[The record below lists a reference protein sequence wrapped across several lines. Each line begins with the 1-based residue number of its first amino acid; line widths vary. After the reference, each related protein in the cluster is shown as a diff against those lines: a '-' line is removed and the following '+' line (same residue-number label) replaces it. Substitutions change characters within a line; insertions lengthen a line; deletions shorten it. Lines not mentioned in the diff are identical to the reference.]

1 MKEFYKITLSVV
13 FFFSAI
19 ACTAQLKN
27 GTTTYI
33 PKFEKSWATID
44 SSIKNNWEKVSG
56 RCGPGLI
63 DTFVYSFWCNTQF
76 YWDTYF
82 TQVGLLK
89 HDKIRLAKGGINNLL
104 HLVDSL
110 GFAPNA
116 NADWGSNRSQPP
128 YLSIMVKDLYPYL
141 QDKIWLQKAYQSL
154 LTEYHFWTD
163 TSENAIEKNYTT
175 IDGLQRYFHHASNQ
189 QLLDLYNPELT
200 NRFAFSKNADTAT
213 MLKVA
218 AYYAAEA
225 ETGMDFTTRFE
236 HRCPDFVAVD
246 LNCNLYLYE
255 LNFAWMEKE
264 LGITGKVDWLQ
275 KAAGRKALVNK
286 YCWNEKRGTYF
297 DYDFI
302 NKHHSKVAAVTM
314 LSPLY
319 AGIASAKQAKR
330 VVANLP
336 LLECEWGLTSTEASV
351 EKHSYQWD
359 HFSVWAPLQ
368 SLAIIS
374 LDKYGYKKDAERI
387 AAKWLDIV
395 AANYY
400 KPDPVSFIKKE
411 DDKQETVTR
420 TYGKTYEKY
429 TSNGKIN
436 DREYNASVLAGWTAG
451 AYALAYAYLRSNQ

>member
-1 MKEFYKITLSVV
+1 MDSLNKLVFVSVMFLV
-13 FFFSAI
+13 TVHCSAQ
-19 ACTAQLKN
+19 QLAKP
-27 GTTTYI
+27 TQYT
-33 PKFEKSWATID
+33 PKFEKNWAHID
-44 SSIKNNWEKVSG
+44 SSIQSNWEQVSG
-56 RCGPGLI
+56 RCGAGLT
-63 DTFVYSFWCNTQF
+63 DTFVYSFWCNVQF

-89 HDKIRLAKGGINNLL
+89 HNKIRLAKGGINNLL
-104 HLVDSL
+104 NLVDSL

-128 YLSIMVKDLYPYL
+128 YLSMMVRDLYPYL
-141 QDKIWLQKAYQSL
+141 QDKIWLQKAYRSL

-163 TSENAIEKNYTT
+163 TSVNAIEKNYTS
-175 IDGLQRYFHHASNQ
+175 INGLQRYFHHASNQ
-189 QLLDLYNPELT
+189 QLLDLYNPELI
-200 NRFAFSKNADTAT
+200 NRFGFSKNADTAT

-246 LNCNLYLYE
+246 LNSNLYLYE

-264 LGITGKVDWLQ
+264 LGINSKANWLQ
-275 KAAGRKALVNK
+275 KAASRKALVNK
-286 YCWNEKRGTYF
+286 YCWSEKRGTYL
-297 DYDFI
+297 DYDFV
-302 NKHHSKVAAVTM
+302 NNRHSKVAAVTM

-319 AGIASAKQAKR
+319 AGIASPKQAKR

-336 LLECEWGLTSTEASV
+336 LLECDWGLTSTEASV
-351 EKHSYQWD
+351 EVHSYQWD

-368 SLAIIS
+368 SLAIMA
-374 LDKYGYKKDAERI
+374 LDKYGYKKDAKRI

-395 AANYY
+395 AANFE
-400 KPDPVSFIKKE
+400 KPDPISFVKKE
-411 DDKQETVTR
+411 DGKQQTVNR
-420 TYGKTYEKY
+420 VFGKTYEKY

-451 AYALAYAYLRSNQ
+451 AYALAYAYLNK

>member
-1 MKEFYKITLSVV
+1 MRKIYRIALPVV
-13 FFFSAI
+13 CFFTAFAS
-19 ACTAQLKN
+19 TAQSKKA
-27 GTTTYI
+27 TTKYV
-33 PKFEKSWATID
+33 PKFEKNWAHID
-44 SSIKNNWEKVSG
+44 SAIKNNWEQVSG
-56 RCGPGLI
+56 RCGPGLT
-63 DTFVYSFWCNTQF
+63 DTFVYSFWCNVQF

-89 HDKIRLAKGGINNLL
+89 HNKIRLAKGGINNLL
-104 HLVDSL
+104 NLVDSL

-128 YLSIMVKDLYPYL
+128 YLSMMVKDLYPYL
-141 QDKIWLQKAYQSL
+141 QDKIWLQRAYRSL
-154 LTEYHFWTD
+154 LTEYRFWTD
-163 TSENAIEKNYTT
+163 TSENAIEKNYTN
-175 IDGLQRYFHHASNQ
+175 INGLQRYFHHASNQ

-200 NRFAFSKNADTAT
+200 NRFGFSKNADTAT

-218 AYYAAEA
+218 SYYAAEA

-246 LNCNLYLYE
+246 LNSNLYLYE

-264 LGITGKVDWLQ
+264 LGITSKTDWLH
-275 KAAGRKALVNK
+275 KAASRKALVNK
-286 YCWNEKRGTYF
+286 YCWSEKRGTYL

-302 NKHHSKVAAVTM
+302 NKRHSKVAAVTM

-330 VVANLP
+330 VVAKLP
-336 LLECEWGLTSTEASV
+336 LLEGEWGLTTTEASV

-368 SLAIIS
+368 TLAIIG
-374 LDKYGYKKDAERI
+374 LDKYGYKKDAKRI

-395 AANYY
+395 AANFE
-400 KPDPVSFIKKE
+400 KPDPISFVKKE
-411 DDKQETVTR
+411 DGKQQTVNR
-420 TYGKTYEKY
+420 VYGKTYEKY
-429 TSNGKIN
+429 TRNGKIN

-451 AYALAYAYLRSNQ
+451 AYALAYAYLNK